1 VIAFPYITGV
11 EEGSEWI
18 GEDEAAEVMDAG
30 IIATHRMMIS
40 TALTYRVHAGC
51 LRV

>member
-1 VIAFPYITGV
+1 MIAFPYITGV

-18 GEDEAAEVMDAG
+18 GEDAAAEVMDAG
-30 IIATHRMMIS
+30 IIATHRMIS